1 MKRLVASS
9 FGLGFIPRALWKR
22 DAGAGTFGAALGAA
36 IGALLL
42 ATDAPWWATLLT
54 ALAATA
60 ASLWSAV
67 PFAVGRADPGWVCM
81 DETAGTLLALVGLG
95 GWPWAAALVVARLAD
110 IFKVLPGVHRAEA
123 LPGALGVTA
132 DDLVAGLYGLGV
144 GWLLS
149 IWL

>member
-9 FGLGFIPRALWKR
+9 FGLGLIPHTLWKS
-22 DAGAGTFGAALGAA
+22 DVGAGTFGAALGA
-36 IGALLL
+36 GAGLVLL
-42 ATDAPWWATLLT
+42 ATGSPWWATLLA
-54 ALAATA
+54 ALAAIA
-60 ASLWSAV
+60 ASLWSAE
-67 PFAVGRADPGWVCM
+67 PFAAGGADPGWVCM